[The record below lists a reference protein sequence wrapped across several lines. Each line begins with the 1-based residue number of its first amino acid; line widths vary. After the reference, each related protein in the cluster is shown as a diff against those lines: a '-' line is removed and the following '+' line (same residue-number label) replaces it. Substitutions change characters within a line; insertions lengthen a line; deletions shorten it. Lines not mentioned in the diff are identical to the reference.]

1 MRPRTK
7 RGLVPILKPA
17 AEYISRW
24 IEFQM
29 RWHQQPG
36 CVVVLARRGRIV
48 LEQAFGYAD
57 ALKRTPLTPRHL
69 FRVASHSKSFTAA
82 GIMKLREQK
91 KLRLEDRV
99 GRYVDGLH
107 PAIARATI
115 AQLLS
120 HSSGVVRDGPD
131 SGQFHDRRPFLSEAE
146 LRAQLKAPPIIRR
159 NTRFKYSNHGYAL
172 LGLVI
177 ESVSGESYRSWIERE
192 IVAAAGLEET
202 FADVPLPKGTPL
214 ARGHSGELPL
224 GRRVV
229 IPGDYRTNAI
239 APAGGFVGS
248 ARDIARFFA
257 QLAPTAKGSILSM
270 ASRRQMIRR
279 RWRDPHSSIER
290 HYGLGIISGSVAG
303 WDWFGH
309 SGGLQG
315 YITRTVVL
323 GDGEIAVSVFTNSI
337 DGLAHFWVDG
347 AVQILRAFARH
358 GAPARR
364 LRQWTGRWWSLWG
377 AIDLVPAAAKVLVA
391 TPAYF
396 NPFMDAAEIKNGRIV
411 LAGGYASHG
420 EPARLVRDRRG
431 SVVEVW
437 LGGTRYEPKAK
448 VAREMQTRYL
458 KT

>member
-1 MRPRTK
+1 MPK
-7 RGLVPILKPA
+7 WLKPA
-17 AEYISRW
+17 VDYLPHW
-24 IEFQM
+24 LEFQM
-29 RWHQQPG
+29 RLHQRPG
-36 CVVVLARRGRIV
+36 CVVALAHRGRVV
-48 LEQAFGYAD
+48 LEQAFGQAD
-57 ALKRTPLTPRHL
+57 VVKRTPLTPRHR

-91 KLRLEDRV
+91 MLRLEDGV

-107 PAIARATI
+107 PALARATI
-115 AQLLS
+115 AQVLS

-131 SGQFHDRRPFLSEAE
+131 AGQFQDRRPFLDESE
-146 LRAQLKAPPIIRR
+146 LRAQLKAPPIIKR
-159 NTRFKYSNHGYAL
+159 NRRFKYSNHGYAL

-177 ESVSGESYRSWIERE
+177 EAASGESYRAWIERE

-202 FADVPLPKGTPL
+202 FADAPLPKGTTL

-239 APAGGFVGS
+239 APAGGFVSS

-257 QLAPTAKGSILSM
+257 QLAPKAKESVLSV
-270 ASRRQMIRR
+270 ASRREMIRR

-290 HYGLGIISGSVAG
+290 YYGLGIISGRVAG

-315 YITRTVVL
+315 YITRSVVL
-323 GDGEIAVSVFTNSI
+323 PEPQVALSIFTNSI

-347 AVQILRAFARH
+347 AIHILRAFARH
-358 GAPARR
+358 GAPARK
-364 LRQWTGRWWSLWG
+364 LRDWTGRWWSLWG
-377 AIDLVPAAAKVLVA
+377 AIDLVPMASKVLVA

-396 NPFMDAAEIKNGRIV
+396 NPFMDAAELNKGRIV
-411 LAGGYASHG
+411 LAGGFASHG

-437 LGGTRYEPKAK
+437 LGGTRYLRE
-448 VAREMQTRYL
+448 ARVEKEMETRYG
-458 KT
+458 KGS

>member
-1 MRPRTK
+1 LAPALDYIPRW
-7 RGLVPILKPA
+7 L
-17 AEYISRW
+17 
-24 IEFQM
+24 EFQM
-29 RWHQQPG
+29 RLHQQPG
-36 CVVVLARRGRIV
+36 CVVAIAHRDRIV

-57 ALKRTPLTPRHL
+57 AAKRSPLTPRHL

-91 KLRLEDRV
+91 KLRLEDSV
-99 GRYVDGLH
+99 GRFVDGLH
-107 PAIARATI
+107 PALARATI

-131 SGQFHDRRPFLSEAE
+131 SGQFQDRRPFLSEAE
-146 LRAQLKAPPIIRR
+146 LRAQLKAPPIIKR

-177 ESVSGESYRSWIERE
+177 AGITEQTYVSWIERE

-202 FADVPLPKGTPL
+202 FADAPLPKGTAL

-239 APAGGFVGS
+239 APAGGFVSS
-248 ARDIARFFA
+248 AREVARFFA
-257 QLAPTAKGSILSM
+257 QLAPRARESVLSL
-270 ASRRQMIRR
+270 ASRRRMIRR

-290 HYGLGIISGSVAG
+290 HYGLGIISGSLAG

-323 GDGEIAVSVFTNSI
+323 PQADVALSIFTNSI

-347 AVQILRAFARH
+347 TMHILRAFARH
-358 GAPARR
+358 SGSSHR
-364 LRQWTGRWWSLWG
+364 LRDWTGRWWSVWG
-377 AIDLVPAAAKVLVA
+377 AVDLVPMASKVLVA

-420 EPARLVRDRRG
+420 ERARLVRGGRG
-431 SVVEVW
+431 SVIEVW
-437 LGGTRYEPKAK
+437 LGGTRYLSERR
-448 VAREMQTRYL
+448 VAREMEQRYRP
-458 KT
+458 TS

>member
-1 MRPRTK
+1 LK
-7 RGLVPILKPA
+7 WLKPA
-17 AEYISRW
+17 SEYIPRW
-24 IEFQM
+24 LEFQM
-29 RWHQQPG
+29 RLHQQPG
-36 CVVVLARRGRIV
+36 CVLALAHRGRIV
-48 LEQAFGYAD
+48 LDQAFGYAD
-57 ALKRTPLTPRHL
+57 AVKRTALTPRHL

-99 GRYVDGLH
+99 GRYIDGLH
-107 PAIARATI
+107 PALARATI

-120 HSSGVVRDGPD
+120 HSAGVVRDGPD
-131 SGQFHDRRPFLSEAE
+131 SGQFHDRRPFLGEAE
-146 LRAQLKAPPIIRR
+146 LRAQLKAPPILKR

-177 ESVSGESYRSWIERE
+177 EAVSGESYRSCIERE

-202 FADVPLPKGTPL
+202 FADTPLPRGTAL

-229 IPGDYRTNAI
+229 IPGDYPTNAI
-239 APAGGFVGS
+239 APAGGFVSS
-248 ARDIARFFA
+248 ARDTARFFA
-257 QLAPTAKGSILSM
+257 QLAPKAKESILSL

-290 HYGLGIISGSVAG
+290 HYGLGIISGSLAG

-323 GDGEIAVSVFTNSI
+323 GDEEIAVSVFTNSI

-347 AVQILRAFARH
+347 AIHILRAFSQH
-358 GAPARR
+358 GAPTRR
-364 LRQWTGRWWSLWG
+364 LRDWTGRWWSLWG
-377 AIDLVPAAAKVLVA
+377 AIDLVPTAAKVLVA

-396 NPFMDAAEIKNGRIV
+396 NPFMDAAEIKNRRIV

-437 LGGTRYEPKAK
+437 LGGTRYLRERR
-448 VAREMQTRYL
+448 VAREMEQRYRR
-458 KT
+458 TS

>member
-1 MRPRTK
+1 MMPKSLKAGIDYLPRW
-7 RGLVPILKPA
+7 L
-17 AEYISRW
+17 
-24 IEFQM
+24 EFQM
-29 RWHQQPG
+29 RLHQQPG
-36 CVVVLARRGRIV
+36 CVLALAHRGRVV

-91 KLRLEDRV
+91 KLRLEEPV
-99 GRYVDGLH
+99 GRYVEGLH
-107 PAIARATI
+107 PALARATI

-146 LRAQLKAPPIIRR
+146 LRAQLKAPPVIRR

-192 IVAAAGLEET
+192 IVAAAGLKDT
-202 FADVPLPKGTPL
+202 FADAPLPKGTAL
-214 ARGHSGELPL
+214 ARGHSGKLPL
-224 GRRVV
+224 GRRLV

-239 APAGGFVGS
+239 APAGGFVSSG
-248 ARDIARFFA
+248 RDIARFFA
-257 QLAPTAKGSILSM
+257 QLAPKARESVLSV

-323 GDGEIAVSVFTNSI
+323 PGQELTISVMTNSI

-347 AVQILRAFARH
+347 AIHILRAFSRH
-358 GAPARR
+358 GPPARR
-364 LRQWTGRWWSLWG
+364 LRGWTGRWWSLWG
-377 AIDLVPAAAKVLVA
+377 AVDLVPTAAKVLVA

-396 NPFMDAAEIKNGRIV
+396 NPFMDAAELKNGRIV

-420 EPARLVRDRRG
+420 EPARLVRNVRG
-431 SVVEVW
+431 AVVEVW
-437 LGGTRYEPKAK
+437 LGGTRYVREASL
-448 VAREMQTRYL
+448 AREMEQRYRQTS
-458 KT
+458 